1 LPIPTF
7 LLSHCVLLTNPSYAK
22 KLNLVIN
29 RSAEARNYLQ
39 FADGSYKQTLGQTH
53 THWTFASGKRILITF
68 EVLKNCASNVV
79 IGEQILYENEVFTEH
94 VDDFRVLEMEKKG
107 SELAPFDFLNRVE
120 GTLEKGKRMLGKK
133 KKKDEGVRR
142 KSYPTLVIGVVIC

>member
-1 LPIPTF
+1 M
-7 LLSHCVLLTNPSYAK
+7 
-22 KLNLVIN
+22 
-29 RSAEARNYLQ
+29 
-39 FADGSYKQTLGQTH
+39 
-53 THWTFASGKRILITF
+53 
-68 EVLKNCASNVV
+68 
-79 IGEQILYENEVFTEH
+79 YENEVFTEH